1 MSVPDSM
8 WKSLKVFEFALGKN
22 KFCNDNIT
30 FFMAKQKFI
39 GRKRKFI
46 NRNAKNL

>member
-1 MSVPDSM
+1 M
-8 WKSLKVFEFALGKN
+8 WKRVKVFEFALGKN
-22 KFCNDNIT
+22 EFGNDNIT

-39 GRKRKFI
+39 GRKRKFM